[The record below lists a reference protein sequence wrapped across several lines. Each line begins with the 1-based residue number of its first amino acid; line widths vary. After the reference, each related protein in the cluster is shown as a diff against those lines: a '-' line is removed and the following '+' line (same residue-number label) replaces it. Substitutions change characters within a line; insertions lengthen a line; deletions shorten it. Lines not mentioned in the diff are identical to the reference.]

1 MFTKE
6 IEGEAYAVDPKKLKD
21 IQFPF
26 FLPYAKNAFYTES
39 NRLVYL
45 PIQFTFVNAKDK
57 SADLRARLLLPKN
70 YTKIEAKATMP
81 MEYIVDA
88 LYHAFHDDISII
100 ENPYI
105 KAYMKKLADVLYKT
119 LILNGDSFIMTD
131 TEYAYPSFIVKDR
144 EIIGVSDKTIF
155 RSEGKDLH
163 ITMQNT
169 HGTYLSSFYEEKD
182 NDLFAVILDYNG
194 EKIISARIHIESAKQ
209 DEMNAS
215 ITRIYKGIEP
225 FVSTCQKV
233 YESYHEDYLN
243 YFLDKEEPG
252 EEDDFG
258 LFE

>member
-1 MFTKE
+1 
-6 IEGEAYAVDPKKLKD
+6 
-21 IQFPF
+21 
-26 FLPYAKNAFYTES
+26 
-39 NRLVYL
+39 
-45 PIQFTFVNAKDK
+45 
-57 SADLRARLLLPKN
+57 
-70 YTKIEAKATMP
+70 
-81 MEYIVDA
+81 
-88 LYHAFHDDISII
+88 
-100 ENPYI
+100 
-105 KAYMKKLADVLYKT
+105 
-119 LILNGDSFIMTD
+119 MTN

-155 RSEGKDLH
+155 RAEGKDLH
-163 ITMQNT
+163 ITMQNM

-182 NDLFAVILDYNG
+182 NDLFAVILNYNG

-209 DEMNAS
+209 DEMDAS
-215 ITRIYKGIEP
+215 ITKIYKGIEP